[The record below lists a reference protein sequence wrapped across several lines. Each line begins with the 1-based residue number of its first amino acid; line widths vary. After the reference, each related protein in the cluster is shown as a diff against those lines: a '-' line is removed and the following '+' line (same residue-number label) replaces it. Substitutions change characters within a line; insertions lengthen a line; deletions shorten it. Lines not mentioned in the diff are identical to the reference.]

1 LGIIYLKLD
10 QEEQKI
16 MTQEN
21 PETIYK
27 ERIKHIDEQLK
38 DLKKKDTVMGIL
50 KLVLIIVGLLALFRV
65 FSIKP
70 PLSLGIFGFSL
81 LSFVIITIMHE
92 TILRKIK
99 FQKNMKTINEN
110 EIKMLYHEFPAQ
122 SFNGEEFNNP
132 DHNYTSD
139 LDIFGEKSVFH
150 YISRAVTAVGRKWL
164 AKWLQ
169 TQDESNEIKKRQEA
183 VKELSGKLDLRQ
195 TIACHGMLI
204 DDTSQKLEFLYTL
217 LKEPIT
223 LLNRKFFITFMH
235 VWPIITIGAGILIFF
250 KVSWIF
256 FVGFI
261 VSQLIINK
269 PFLKHV
275 SHIYSLT
282 SRSGKIL
289 KAYSHI
295 IAEIENEN
303 YCGEKLGLL
312 KKQLSVNNKNA
323 SVCIG
328 KLSTLLEY
336 FDARN
341 GSLHGLINNL
351 VLWDLHCLYRLEK
364 WIKKTGPYVPQ
375 WFDVIGEF
383 ESLSGFANLHFNNPS
398 WTMPEIIHEGQFQME
413 AEEMG
418 HPLIPKKDRVCN
430 QFELNSIGQ
439 GNGNLAIVT
448 GPNMAGKSTFL
459 RTIGVNI
466 VLAFTGAPVCASR
479 FKISPLK
486 LFSSMQ
492 TSDSLDKHLSLFYA
506 ELQRLKMILDGISH
520 QEQVFFLVDE
530 MLKGTNA
537 TDRQKGAIAML
548 KQLMK
553 NRANGVVATHD
564 LKLTKLENPE
574 EWENYPQGI
583 NIYNYHFD
591 GYIKGDK
598 LLFDYKLKIGICE
611 SFNALIL
618 MKKMGIEL

>member
-1 LGIIYLKLD
+1 
-10 QEEQKI
+10 
-16 MTQEN
+16 MTQRN

-27 ERIKHIDEQLK
+27 ERIKHNDEQLK

-50 KLVLIIVGLLALFRV
+50 KLVLIIVGFLSILRV
-65 FSIKP
+65 FSNKP
-70 PLSLGIFGFSL
+70 FLSLGIFGFSL
-81 LSFVIITIMHE
+81 LVFVIITIMHE

-110 EIKMLYHEFPAQ
+110 EIKMLYHEFPAN
-122 SFNGEEFNNP
+122 SFNGEEFNDP

-164 AKWLQ
+164 ARWLQ
-169 TQDESNEIKKRQEA
+169 TQAEPDEIKKRQEA
-183 VKELSGKLDLRQ
+183 VKELSEKLDLRQ

-223 LLNRKFFITFMH
+223 LLNRKFFIAFMH
-235 VWPIITIGAGILIFF
+235 VWPMITLGAGILIFF
-250 KVSWIF
+250 GVSWMVF
-256 FVGFI
+256 LGFLM
-261 VSQLIINK
+261 SQMLINK

-289 KAYSHI
+289 KAYSRI
-295 IAEIENEN
+295 IAEIEKEN
-303 YCGEKLGLL
+303 YTGEKLAHL
-312 KKQLSVNNKNA
+312 KKQLSVNDKNA

-328 KLSTLLEY
+328 KLSGLLTY

-341 GSLHGLINNL
+341 GSLHGLINNM

-383 ESLSGFANLHFNNPS
+383 ESLSGFANLHFNNPG
-398 WTMPEIIHEGQFQME
+398 WTMPEIIHGDRFQME
-413 AEEMG
+413 AAEMG
-418 HPLIPKKDRVCN
+418 HPLIPQKERVCSD
-430 QFELNSIGQ
+430 FELNGSGK
-439 GNGNLAIVT
+439 GNGSMAIVT

-466 VLAFTGAPVCASR
+466 VLAFAGAPVCTAR

-506 ELQRLKMILDGISH
+506 ELQRLKMIIDGISRK
-520 QEQVFFLVDE
+520 ETVFFLVDE

-548 KQLMK
+548 KQLMRS
-553 NRANGVVATHD
+553 RANGIVATHD
-564 LKLTKLENPE
+564 LKLTELEKPE
-574 EWENYPQGI
+574 KWENYPKGI
-583 NIYNYHFD
+583 NISNYHFD

-598 LLFDYKLKIGICE
+598 LLFDYKLKKGICQ
-611 SFNALIL
+611 SFNALVL
-618 MKKMGIEL
+618 MRKMGIEL

>member
-1 LGIIYLKLD
+1 
-10 QEEQKI
+10 
-16 MTQEN
+16 MTGQN
-21 PETIYK
+21 PEAIYK

-50 KLVLIIVGLLALFRV
+50 KLVLIIIGLLALFRV

-81 LSFVIITIMHE
+81 LVFVIITIMHE

-110 EIKMLYHEFPAQ
+110 EIKMLYHQFPGQ
-122 SFNGEEFNNP
+122 SFNGEEFNDP

-169 TQDESNEIKKRQEA
+169 TQAESDEIKKRQEA
-183 VKELSGKLDLRQ
+183 AKDLSGKFDLRQ

-223 LLNRKFFITFMH
+223 LLNRKFFIAFMH
-235 VWPIITIGAGILIFF
+235 VWPIITLGAGVLIFF
-250 KVSWIF
+250 KVSWIY
-256 FVGFI
+256 FVGFV
-261 VSQLIINK
+261 VSQLLINK

-289 KAYSHI
+289 KAYSLI
-295 IAEIENEN
+295 IAEIEKEN
-303 YCGEKLGLL
+303 YLGEKLAHL
-312 KKQLSVNNKNA
+312 KKQLSVNDKNA
-323 SVCIG
+323 SMCIG
-328 KLSTLLEY
+328 KLSSLLTY

-341 GSLHGLINNL
+341 GSLHGLINNM

-383 ESLSGFANLHFNNPS
+383 ESLSGFANLHFNNPD
-398 WTMPEIIHEGQFQME
+398 WTIPEIIHEDRFQME
-413 AEEMG
+413 CLEMG
-418 HPLIPKKDRVCN
+418 HPLIPQKERVCSD
-430 QFELNSIGQ
+430 FELNRSGKK
-439 GNGNLAIVT
+439 NGNMAIVT

-466 VLAFTGAPVCASR
+466 VLGFAGAPVCASR
-479 FKISPLK
+479 FKISQLT

-506 ELQRLKMILDGISH
+506 ELQRLKMILDGISR
-520 QEQVFFLVDE
+520 EETVFFLVDE

-548 KQLMK
+548 KQLMR
-553 NRANGVVATHD
+553 NRANGIVATHD
-564 LKLTKLENPE
+564 LKLTELENPE
-574 EWENYPQGI
+574 KWENYPKGI
-583 NIYNYHFD
+583 NISNYHFD

-598 LLFDYKLKIGICE
+598 LLFDYKLKKGICQ

>member
-1 LGIIYLKLD
+1 
-10 QEEQKI
+10 
-16 MTQEN
+16 MTQQN
-21 PETIYK
+21 PETIYEEK
-27 ERIKHIDEQLK
+27 IKHIDEHLK

-50 KLVLIIVGLLALFRV
+50 KLALIIVGLLAVFRV
-65 FSIKP
+65 FSTKP
-70 PLSLGIFGFSL
+70 PLSFGIFGFSL
-81 LSFVIITIMHE
+81 LLFVICIILHE

-110 EIKMLYHEFPAQ
+110 EIKMLYHEFPAH

-139 LDIFGEKSVFH
+139 LDIFGEKSMFH
-150 YISRAVTAVGRKWL
+150 YISRAVTAIGRKWL

-169 TQDESNEIKKRQEA
+169 KQAESDEIKKRQEA

-195 TIACHGMLI
+195 TITCHGILMN
-204 DDTSQKLEFLYTL
+204 DTSQKLESLYNL

-223 LLNRKFFITFMH
+223 LLDRKFFITFIH
-235 VWPIITIGAGILIFF
+235 VWPIITLGAGILIFF

-256 FVGFI
+256 FAGFI
-261 VSQLIINK
+261 LSQVLINK

-289 KAYSHI
+289 KAYSRI
-295 IAEIENEN
+295 IAEIEKED
-303 YCGEKLGLL
+303 YSAEKLAHL

-323 SVCIG
+323 SVYIN
-328 KLSTLLEY
+328 KLSILLEY

-341 GSLHGLINNL
+341 GSLHPLVNNM

-364 WIKKTGPYVPQ
+364 WIKKTGPYVAQ

-383 ESLSGFANLHFNNPS
+383 ESLSSFANLHFNNPG
-398 WTMPEIIHEGQFQME
+398 WTMPEIIHKGRFQME

-418 HPLIPKKDRVCN
+418 HQLIPKKERVCN
-430 QFELNSIGQ
+430 QFELNRIGK
-439 GNGNLAIVT
+439 GNGNMAIIT

-466 VLAFTGAPVCASR
+466 VLAFAGAPVCASR

-506 ELQRLKMILDGISH
+506 ELQRLKMILDGISC
-520 QEQVFFLVDE
+520 EGTVFFLVDE

-548 KQLMK
+548 KQLMR
-553 NRANGVVATHD
+553 NRANGIVATHD
-564 LKLTKLENPE
+564 LKLTELENPE
-574 EWENYPQGI
+574 KWENYPKGI
-583 NIYNYHFD
+583 NISNYHFD

-598 LLFDYKLKIGICE
+598 LLFDYKLKKGICQ

>member
-1 LGIIYLKLD
+1 M
-10 QEEQKI
+10 EQ
-16 MTQEN
+16 QN

-50 KLVLIIVGLLALFRV
+50 KLVLIITGLLALFRV
-65 FSIKP
+65 FSNIP

-81 LSFVIITIMHE
+81 LFFVIITIMHE
-92 TILRKIK
+92 TILKKIK
-99 FQKNMKTINEN
+99 FQKNLKTINEN
-110 EIKMLYHEFPAQ
+110 EIKMLYHEFPEN
-122 SFNGEEFNNP
+122 SFTGEEFNNP

-169 TQDESNEIKKRQEA
+169 TQAESDKIKKRQEA
-183 VKELSGKLDLRQ
+183 VKELAEKLDLRQ

-204 DDTSQKLEFLYTL
+204 NDTSQKLEFLYTL

-223 LLNRKFFITFMH
+223 LLNRKFFFIFMH
-235 VWPIITIGAGILIFF
+235 VWPLITLGAGILIFF
-250 KVSWIF
+250 KVSWIY
-256 FVGFI
+256 FVGFV
-261 VSQLIINK
+261 VSQVLINK

-289 KAYSHI
+289 KAYSLI
-295 IAEIENEN
+295 IAEIEKEDYSAEN
-303 YCGEKLGLL
+303 LIHL
-312 KKQLSVNNKNA
+312 KKQLSVNDKNA
-323 SVCIG
+323 SMCIG
-328 KLSTLLEY
+328 KLSSLLTY

-341 GSLHGLINNL
+341 GSLHGLINNM

-383 ESLSGFANLHFNNPS
+383 ESLSGFANLHFNNPGWS
-398 WTMPEIIHEGQFQME
+398 MPEIICEDRFQME
-413 AEEMG
+413 AAEMG
-418 HPLIPKKDRVCN
+418 HPLIPQKDRVCN
-430 QFELNSIGQ
+430 EFELNPTGKA
-439 GNGNLAIVT
+439 NGNMAIVT

-466 VLAFTGAPVCASR
+466 VLAFTGGPVCASR
-479 FKISPLK
+479 LKISPLK

-506 ELQRLKMILDGISH
+506 ELQRLKMILDGISR
-520 QEQVFFLVDE
+520 EERVFFLVDE

-553 NRANGVVATHD
+553 HRANGIVATHD
-564 LKLTKLENPE
+564 LKLTELENPGK
-574 EWENYPQGI
+574 WGNYPKGI
-583 NIYNYHFD
+583 KIANYHFD
-591 GYIKGDK
+591 GYIEDDK
-598 LLFDYKLKIGICE
+598 LLFDYKLKKGICQ

>member
-1 LGIIYLKLD
+1 M
-10 QEEQKI
+10 EQP
-16 MTQEN
+16 N
-21 PETIYK
+21 PEAIY
-27 ERIKHIDEQLK
+27 EDRIKHIDEQLK
-38 DLKKKDTVMGIL
+38 DLKKKDTVLGIL
-50 KLVLIIVGLLALFRV
+50 KLVLIIIGLLALFRV
-65 FSIKP
+65 FSNIP

-81 LSFVIITIMHE
+81 LFFVTITITHE

-110 EIKMLYHEFPAQ
+110 EIKMLYHEFPAN
-122 SFNGEEFNNP
+122 SFNGEEFNDQ

-139 LDIFGEKSVFH
+139 LDIFGKKSVFH
-150 YISRAVTAVGRKWL
+150 YISRAVSAVGRKWL

-169 TQDESNEIKKRQEA
+169 TQAEFDEIKKRQEA
-183 VKELSGKLDLRQ
+183 VEELSGQLDQRQ

-223 LLNRKFFITFMH
+223 LLNRKFFFIFMH
-235 VWPIITIGAGILIFF
+235 VWPLITLGAGILIFF
-250 KVSWIF
+250 KVSWIY
-256 FVGFI
+256 FVGFV
-261 VSQLIINK
+261 VSQVLINK

-282 SRSGKIL
+282 SRSSKIL
-289 KAYSHI
+289 KAYSLI
-295 IAEIENEN
+295 IAEIEKED
-303 YCGEKLGLL
+303 YSAEKLIHL
-312 KKQLSVNNKNA
+312 KKQLSVNDKNA
-323 SVCIG
+323 SMCIG
-328 KLSTLLEY
+328 KLSSLLTY

-341 GSLHGLINNL
+341 GSLHGLINNM

-383 ESLSGFANLHFNNPS
+383 ESLSGLANLHFNNPG
-398 WTMPEIIHEGQFQME
+398 WTMPEIIHENRFQME
-413 AEEMG
+413 AAEIG
-418 HPLIPKKDRVCN
+418 HPLIPQKERVCN
-430 QFELNSIGQ
+430 DFELNRTGKT
-439 GNGNLAIVT
+439 NGNMAIVT

-466 VLAFTGAPVCASR
+466 VLAFAGAPVCALR

-506 ELQRLKMILDGISH
+506 ELQRLKMILDGISRK
-520 QEQVFFLVDE
+520 ETVFFLVDE

-537 TDRQKGAIAML
+537 VDRQKGAIAML
-548 KQLMK
+548 KQLMR
-553 NRANGVVATHD
+553 NRANGIVATHD
-564 LKLTKLENPE
+564 LKLTELENPE
-574 EWENYPQGI
+574 KWEKYPQGI
-583 NIYNYHFD
+583 NISNYHFD

-598 LLFDYKLKIGICE
+598 LLFDYKLKKGICQ